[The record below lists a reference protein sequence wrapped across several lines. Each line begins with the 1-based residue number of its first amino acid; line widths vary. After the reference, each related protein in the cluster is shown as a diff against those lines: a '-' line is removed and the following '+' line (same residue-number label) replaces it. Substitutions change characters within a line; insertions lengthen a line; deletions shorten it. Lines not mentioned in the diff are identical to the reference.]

1 MLERLDHIR
10 VATADPAAAA
20 SDYAVLLGLIAQPR
34 RVGLDDSGA
43 GLDAWRV
50 DVGATGVV
58 FAPSSGA
65 EPGMQALVFAG
76 QADVPSRDSA
86 GDAAVEIVE
95 PSPPCA
101 PLVAAQDGAER
112 LDHAVVIH
120 SGACI

>member
-1 MLERLDHIR
+1 MLERLDHVR
-10 VATADPAAAA
+10 VASADPAAAA

-76 QADVPSRDSA
+76 QADAPARHRPDARFRALVSGRARLPRLFMGCGQAVRSLA
-86 GDAAVEIVE
+86 G
-95 PSPPCA
+95 
-101 PLVAAQDGAER
+101 
-112 LDHAVVIH
+112 
-120 SGACI
+120 